1 MEFKYAWLEDPT
13 IFAINRL
20 PAHSDHT
27 WYIDEKDFVNGTQSN
42 ALKLNGKWKFHYAK
56 NWQGTIDGFEAL
68 TCDCQSWDDI
78 EVPGHIQM
86 QGYGTPVY
94 VNTMYR
100 HHMHAWCL

>member
-56 NWQGTIDGFEAL
+56 RN
-68 TCDCQSWDDI
+68 
-78 EVPGHIQM
+78 
-86 QGYGTPVY
+86 
-94 VNTMYR
+94 N
-100 HHMHAWCL
+100 